1 MNDNPKR
8 TALISVTNKSGLEKF
23 ASVLKDSGYGM
34 LSSSGTMKFLES
46 KGFEAEEISIYT
58 ASPELLGGRV
68 KTLHPKIHA
77 GILADRDEAS
87 HLQQLDEHGVRP
99 IDLVVVNLYPF
110 VEKYRSGD
118 LSEKKL
124 CEYID
129 IGGITL
135 IRAAAK
141 NFHHVAV
148 VTDPG
153 EYKGIAKEIADTGAV
168 SLDTRRRLA
177 RDAFALTSSYDAAI
191 NAFFRGN
198 LPADKTP
205 RQMALALDK
214 VDDLRYGENPH
225 QYAAVYR
232 TSDDSAIL
240 SVTKH
245 QGKELSYNNYLD
257 LVSAFSLARDMGKGS
272 VTIMKHTNPCGVG
285 WCGQPLPSFRRALKT
300 DPVSA
305 FGGIV
310 AVNGTVEKELAEEF
324 NKMFLEVIIARSLT
338 DDALRI
344 LAKKKNLRVVSLDDA
359 WWEKAPAGQFGL
371 LTDGLFLYQDAD
383 AGFPELKEA
392 QAVTKRAPTEAEL
405 LSCQM
410 AWKVA
415 KHVKSNSI
423 LVADDEGTV
432 GVGAGQM
439 SRIDSSQIAA
449 RKAAEAGFSLE
460 GKVAAS
466 DAFFPFP
473 DGVIALA
480 ETGITAVIQPGGS
493 IRDQEV
499 IDAADEANLAMLFT
513 GRRHFRHA

>member
-1 MNDNPKR
+1 VNDNAKR
-8 TALISVTNKSGLEKF
+8 TALISVTDKSGLETL

-34 LSSSGTMKFLES
+34 LSSAGTMKFLES
-46 KGFEAEEISIYT
+46 KGFAAEEISIYT

-87 HLQQLDEHGVRP
+87 HLQQLDEHGARP

-118 LSEKKL
+118 LSEKEL

-153 EYKGIAKEIADTGAV
+153 EYETIAKEIAETGAV

-177 RDAFALTSSYDAAI
+177 RDAFALTSAYDAAI

-205 RQMALALDK
+205 RQMALVLDK

-245 QGKELSYNNYLD
+245 QGKALSYNNYLD

-285 WCGQPLPSFRRALKT
+285 WCGEPLPSFLRALKT

-324 NKMFLEVIIARSLT
+324 NKMFLEVVIARSLT
-338 DDALRI
+338 DDALGV

-359 WWEKAPAGQFGL
+359 WWEKAPGGQFGL
-371 LTDGLFLYQDAD
+371 FTEGLFLYQDAD

-392 QAVTKRAPTEAEL
+392 QTVTKRAPSEAEL
-405 LSCQM
+405 RACRM

-439 SRIDSSQIAA
+439 SRIDSSHIAA

-480 ETGITAVIQPGGS
+480 EAGITTVIQPGGS

-499 IDAADEANLAMLFT
+499 IDAADKANLAMLFT

>member
-1 MNDNPKR
+1 VRDKAKR
-8 TALISVTNKSGLEKF
+8 TALISVTNKSGLEGF
-23 ASVLKDSGYGM
+23 ASILRDSGYTL

-46 KGFEAEEISIYT
+46 KGLEAEEISSYT

-77 GILADRDEAS
+77 GILADRDQGS
-87 HLQQLDEHGVRP
+87 HLKQLHEHGVRP

-110 VEKYRSGD
+110 VERYRSGE
-118 LSEKKL
+118 LSEKEL

-148 VTDPG
+148 VTDPE
-153 EYKGIAKEIADTGAV
+153 EYDAIAREIADSGVV
-168 SLDTRRRLA
+168 SLQTRRRLA
-177 RDAFALTSSYDAAI
+177 RDAFALTSAYDAAI
-191 NAFFRGN
+191 NEFFRGN
-198 LPADKTP
+198 LASDKTP
-205 RQMALALDK
+205 KRMTLALDK
-214 VDDLRYGENPH
+214 VHDLRYGENPH

-232 TSDDSAIL
+232 TGGDSAIL
-240 SVTKH
+240 AATKH

-257 LVSAFSLARDMGKGS
+257 LVSAFSLARDIGKGS

-285 WCGQPLPSFRRALKT
+285 WCAEPLASFRRALKT

-310 AVNGTVEKELAEEF
+310 AVNGTVAKELAEEF
-324 NKMFLEVIIARSLT
+324 HKMFLEVILARSLT
-338 DDALRI
+338 SDALAV

-359 WWEKAPAGQFGL
+359 WWEEAPAGQFGL
-371 LTDGLFLYQDAD
+371 LTEGLFLYQDAD
-383 AGFPELKEA
+383 AGFPELQET
-392 QAVTKRAPTEAEL
+392 QIVTKREPTEAEMQA
-405 LSCQM
+405 CRM

-423 LVADDEGTV
+423 LIADTDGTV

-439 SRIDSSQIAA
+439 SRVDSSQIAA
-449 RKAAEAGFSLE
+449 RKASEAGFSLN

-480 ETGITAVIQPGGS
+480 ESGITAVIQPGGS
-493 IRDQEV
+493 IRDQDV

>member
-1 MNDNPKR
+1 MKDNPRR
-8 TALISVTNKSGLEKF
+8 TALISVTDKSELEKL
-23 ASVLKDSGYGM
+23 AATLRDSGYGI

-46 KGFEAEEISIYT
+46 NGFEAEEISSYT
-58 ASPELLGGRV
+58 GSPELLGGRV

-77 GILADRDEAS
+77 GILADRDETS
-87 HLQQLDEHGVRP
+87 HLEQLNEHGVRP

-110 VEKYRSGD
+110 VEKYRGGE
-118 LSEKKL
+118 LSEKEL

-141 NFHHVAV
+141 NFHNVAV
-148 VTDPG
+148 ITDPD
-153 EYKGIAKEIADTGAV
+153 EYETVAGEIAETGAV
-168 SLDTRRRLA
+168 SLETRRRLA

-198 LPADKTP
+198 MPADKTP

-214 VDDLRYGENPH
+214 VSDLRYGENPH

-232 TSDDSAIL
+232 TSSDSAIL
-240 SVTKH
+240 ALTKH

-272 VTIMKHTNPCGVG
+272 VAIMKHTNPCGVG
-285 WCGQPLPSFRRALKT
+285 WCGEPLRSFRRALST
-300 DPVSA
+300 DRLSA

-310 AVNGTVEKELAEEF
+310 AVNGTVDKELAGEL
-324 NKMFLEVIIARSLT
+324 NQMFLEVILARSLA
-338 DDALRI
+338 DDALGI
-344 LAKKKNLRVVSLDDA
+344 LAKKKNLRVVSLDDTR
-359 WWEKAPAGQFGL
+359 WSDAPAGQFGL
-371 LTDGLFLYQDAD
+371 LTEGLFLYQDAD
-383 AGFPELKEA
+383 AGFPELKET
-392 QAVTKRAPTEAEL
+392 QVVTKRAPTPAEL
-405 LSCQM
+405 EACRM

-415 KHVKSNSI
+415 KHVKSNAI
-423 LVADDEGTV
+423 VIADDEGTV

-439 SRIDSSQIAA
+439 SRVDSSQIAA
-449 RKAAEAGFSLE
+449 RKASEADFSLT

-473 DGVIALA
+473 DGVTALA
-480 ETGITAVIQPGGS
+480 KSGITAVIQPGGS
-493 IRDQEV
+493 IKDQEV
-499 IDAADEANLAMLFT
+499 IDAADEADVAMLFT

>member
-1 MNDNPKR
+1 
-8 TALISVTNKSGLEKF
+8 
-23 ASVLKDSGYGM
+23 
-34 LSSSGTMKFLES
+34 MKFLQS
-46 KGFEAEEISIYT
+46 KGFEAQEISVYT
-58 ASPELLGGRV
+58 GSPELLGGRV

-77 GILADRDEAS
+77 GILADRDEPS
-87 HLQQLDEHGVRP
+87 HLQQLDEHGVRA

-110 VEKYRSGD
+110 VEKYRSGE
-118 LSEKKL
+118 LSEKEL

-141 NFHHVAV
+141 NFHHVAI

-153 EYKGIAKEIADTGAV
+153 EYEVVAEEIAKTGAV
-168 SLDTRRRLA
+168 SLETRRRLA
-177 RDAFALTSSYDAAI
+177 RDAFALSSSYDGAI
-191 NAFFRGN
+191 NTFFRGN
-198 LPADKTP
+198 LPTDKTP
-205 RQMALALDK
+205 RQMALTLDK
-214 VDDLRYGENPH
+214 VSDLRYGENPH
-225 QYAAVYR
+225 QYAAVYQ
-232 TSDDSAIL
+232 TSGESAIL
-240 SVTKH
+240 AVTKH

-285 WCGQPLPSFRRALKT
+285 WCGEPLSSFRRALST
-300 DPVSA
+300 DRLSA

-310 AVNGTVEKELAEEF
+310 AVNGTVDKELADEF
-324 NKMFLEVIIARSLT
+324 NKMFLEVVIARALT
-338 DDALRI
+338 DDALEV

-359 WWEKAPAGQFGL
+359 WWDNAPAGQFGL
-371 LTDGLFLYQDAD
+371 LTEGLFLYQDAD
-383 AGFPELKEA
+383 AGFPELKET
-392 QAVTKRAPTEAEL
+392 QVVTKRAPTKAEL
-405 LSCQM
+405 EACRM

-415 KHVKSNSI
+415 KHVKSNAI
-423 LVADDEGTV
+423 LIADEEGTI

-439 SRIDSSQIAA
+439 SRVDSSQIAA

-466 DAFFPFP
+466 DAFFPFA

-480 ETGITAVIQPGGS
+480 ENGITAVIQPGGS
-493 IRDQEV
+493 IKDQEV